1 MAEKEAEQRIQE
13 RLRSD
18 RRGLS
23 QLRGVLEPSA
33 RQKLQRLRVCQV
45 IQSRFSAWERNPTS
59 RGVIA
64 MWRSLHW
71 VVTLLALFEAG
82 PGICETPQEKPAATM
97 RDLQAHFKIC
107 LRPFHEADGSQLTI
121 YFSVKSDGQV
131 FGRPRA
137 VSFGSNINDEDRKNI
152 LSDFL
157 RAFRSC
163 MPLQLDKRMAQT
175 IPGKV
180 YYLQF
185 RGDADGPKVIVRPYG
200 SEGPPL
206 VQ

>member
-1 MAEKEAEQRIQE
+1 MRKKRLKRIW
-13 RLRSD
+13 D
-18 RRGLS
+18 GL
-23 QLRGVLEPSA
+23 LDNPRIFTTPWGIGTIDAL
-33 RQKLQRLRVCQV
+33 K
-45 IQSRFSAWERNPTS
+45 RFSVI
-59 RGVIA
+59 RGFNVGFGMEMKPDIAQGDAA
-64 MWRSLHW
+64 MWRGLRW
-71 VVTLLALFEAG
+71 VATLLAFLEAG

-97 RDLQAHFKIC
+97 RDVEAHFGNC

-137 VSFGSNINDEDRKNI
+137 VSFGSKANDEDRKNI

-163 MPLQLDKRMAQT
+163 TPLQLNKRMAQT

-185 RGDADGPKVIVRPYG
+185 RGDSNEPEVIVRPYG

-206 VQ
+206 VW